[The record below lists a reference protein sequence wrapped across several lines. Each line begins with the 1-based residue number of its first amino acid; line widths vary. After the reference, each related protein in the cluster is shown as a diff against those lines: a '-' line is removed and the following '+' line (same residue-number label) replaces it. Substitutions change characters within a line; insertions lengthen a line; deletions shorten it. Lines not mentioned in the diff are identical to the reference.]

1 MQVPSI
7 SQWEASF
14 CLRLRKLKLAPAIK
28 KEANKMITKQRRE
41 SPIGR
46 LVVLGSIPFNL
57 KHNFFSTFLPHLTQS
72 GLRIS
77 NRDAINKDSATR
89 HGICQVA
96 QVKLEF

>member
-1 MQVPSI
+1 
-7 SQWEASF
+7 
-14 CLRLRKLKLAPAIK
+14 
-28 KEANKMITKQRRE
+28 MITKQRRE

-77 NRDAINKDSATR
+77 NRDAVNKDSATR